1 MTAGIRPCPRGSPCP
16 WPEHLQPRPGLGVW
30 HCPDPSWWPPSPW
43 NGLPGHS
50 GAAWDPVFS
59 LRRRNLVR
67 PHSHLHASCSPGL
80 GAADTQAGPSAAPEP
95 TVDRSPPFSGPY
107 CPYLQNERPEDQ
119 GREKFVHSVGVRS
132 LTLPVGLSVC
142 RGHETLTSKPTPTL
156 RSLLVWWCW
165 CREEAHASLDL
176 DHSRRLPGGG
186 GSSVN
191 LDGGEAAKG
200 TRGPGAGQPRLR
212 FICCAQKEPGLPR
225 WFSW

>member
-1 MTAGIRPCPRGSPCP
+1 MLPARPAWGQLTQGWTVSSPRAHRGQVTSLLWALLSLFAKRKAG
-16 WPEHLQPRPGLGVW
+16 
-30 HCPDPSWWPPSPW
+30 
-43 NGLPGHS
+43 
-50 GAAWDPVFS
+50 
-59 LRRRNLVR
+59 
-67 PHSHLHASCSPGL
+67 
-80 GAADTQAGPSAAPEP
+80 
-95 TVDRSPPFSGPY
+95 
-107 CPYLQNERPEDQ
+107 
-119 GREKFVHSVGVRS
+119 GREKFVHSVGVLS

-156 RSLLVWWCW
+156 RSLLVWWWW
-165 CREEAHASLDL
+165 CREEAHASLEL

-225 WFSW
+225 WLSW